1 MRVALVVVLVAAL
14 SGCLQIQVGQQPAA
28 AEPEPAK
35 AGASFAFAPAEP
47 KAGQMVTFQGSV
59 RSPADGD
66 ALRSVTWSFGD
77 GVTAKGLQAKHAY
90 AAAGSYTVR
99 MVAETELSGRLGA
112 SRELSVSAAS
122 GGAGGGGGTTLLPI
136 PTLDPTIEAV
146 VDRNVVS
153 FSFDLPQAPERV
165 VWEFGDGAGS
175 NETTPVHAYVS
186 KGNFTVALRV
196 MSGSALGRSTAVVS
210 IAEVPFQPHVVVG
223 VPDSGVNPYHRV
235 YRRPELTM
243 HPCTYIEGYPCDIPA
258 LNLTL
263 DAADY
268 RSAVAAD
275 RETWAAIKPGAHY
288 WIPGTNIIGAVCMQ
302 PYLGSN
308 AGTAA
313 DQALTSDPDYCI
325 LGDSEGHGT
334 GTSSSVLSENP
345 DALLVVVEGNSGGLS
360 YLTDGTFPID
370 VISYSWGAAVPLLL
384 PTNQEAYGP
393 FFVAASGNEGAFPV
407 VLDSQKAHP
416 SVITV
421 GGADGAS
428 RTEPGYSSFKTMDF
442 VSQYCRPAARHDA
455 LDGDDDYCGTSFA
468 APTLAGALSRVILE
482 ERRLSGYAGSVRDGV
497 VDPLLGITKWD
508 VRSALNHTATYAPDS
523 PFPESPEA
531 VSLVQE
537 APFYQWGWGYV
548 SRNDVPAALACLLD
562 GDCPEREAA
571 TVAYMGA
578 LWAFRTTTATA

>member
-1 MRVALVVVLVAAL
+1 MRAWLAVALVAAL

-28 AEPEPAK
+28 AADAEPAK
-35 AGASFAFAPAEP
+35 AGASIAFAPAAP
-47 KAGQMVTFQGSV
+47 KAGQVVTFQGAV

-66 ALRSVTWSFGD
+66 SLQSVTWAFGD

-90 AAAGSYTVR
+90 AAAGSYKVR
-99 MVAETELSGRLGA
+99 MVAETALSGRLGA
-112 SRELSVSAAS
+112 SRDLNVSAAPA
-122 GGAGGGGGTTLLPI
+122 GGAGGGTPLLP
-136 PTLDPTIEAV
+136 PPRLDPAIEAAV
-146 VDRNVVS
+146 EGNVVS
-153 FSFDLPQAPERV
+153 FSFSLAQAPERV
-165 VWEFGDGAGS
+165 VWEFGDGAAS
-175 NETTPVHAYVS
+175 NETTPVHAYLS
-186 KGNFTVALRV
+186 RGNFTATLRV
-196 MSGSALGRSTAVVS
+196 MAGSAIGQNSTVVA
-210 IAEVPFQPHVVVG
+210 IADVPFQPHVVVG
-223 VPDSGVNPYHRV
+223 VPDSGVNPYHRI

-243 HPCTYIEGYPCDIPA
+243 HPCTYIEGYPCGIPA

-268 RSAVAAD
+268 QSAVAAD
-275 RETWAAIKPGAHY
+275 REAWESVRPGDRY

-302 PYLGSN
+302 PYQGSN
-308 AGTAA
+308 AASTAEG
-313 DQALTSDPDYCI
+313 ALASGPDRCI

-345 DALLVVVEGNSGGLS
+345 DALLVVVEGNSGGVG

-384 PTNQEAYGP
+384 PTAQEAYGP

-455 LDGDDDYCGTSFA
+455 LDGDDEYCGTSFA
-468 APTLAGALSRVILE
+468 APTLAGALSRVVLE
-482 ERRLSGYAGSVRDGV
+482 ARRLSGYTGSVRDGV
-497 VDPLLGITKWD
+497 VDPVLGLTKWD
-508 VRSALNHTATYAPDS
+508 VRSALNHTATYWPDS
-523 PFPESPEA
+523 PFPESPEVA
-531 VSLVQE
+531 PLLE
-537 APFYQWGWGYV
+537 DAPFYQWGWGYV
-548 SRNDVPAALACLLD
+548 SRNEVPAALACLLD
-562 GDCPEREAA
+562 GDCPERDAA
-571 TVAYMGA
+571 TTAYMGA
-578 LWAFRTTTATA
+578 LWAYRTATATA